1 MSYSVLMT
9 LRNIVKLFFFLS
21 VQDEQQWHK
30 RKAVPRCN
38 HLLGASQVFS
48 VFWCSIC
55 LGRTARGFVATDAI
69 ALNYCLLCKNVT
81 SRHYL
86 SKQVMVNISGEMHWN
101 VWISK
106 GGFFA
111 ESEKCLGF
119 SFSAMLLESASAP
132 GSLQEL
138 FLKRKKDFIQKSLR
152 RVEEIKQRERKNE
165 KPEGRQLQRRKS
177 ETLSSQKE
185 HHLIPGMCIWAC
197 DMGLGLLL
205 LVNIK
210 ENLSYYLFYL
220 CFCSLGYSWIS
231 QGCGE
236 LLFPH
241 WAASCKQTAFII
253 VTCLCKTTDCQRTA
267 LSELMHL

>member
-1 MSYSVLMT
+1 M
-9 LRNIVKLFFFLS
+9 
-21 VQDEQQWHK
+21 
-30 RKAVPRCN
+30 
-38 HLLGASQVFS
+38 
-48 VFWCSIC
+48 
-55 LGRTARGFVATDAI
+55 
-69 ALNYCLLCKNVT
+69 
-81 SRHYL
+81 
-86 SKQVMVNISGEMHWN
+86 
-101 VWISK
+101 
-106 GGFFA
+106 
-111 ESEKCLGF
+111 GF

-220 CFCSLGYSWIS
+220 CFCSLGYS
-231 QGCGE
+231 
-236 LLFPH
+236 
-241 WAASCKQTAFII
+241 
-253 VTCLCKTTDCQRTA
+253 
-267 LSELMHL
+267 